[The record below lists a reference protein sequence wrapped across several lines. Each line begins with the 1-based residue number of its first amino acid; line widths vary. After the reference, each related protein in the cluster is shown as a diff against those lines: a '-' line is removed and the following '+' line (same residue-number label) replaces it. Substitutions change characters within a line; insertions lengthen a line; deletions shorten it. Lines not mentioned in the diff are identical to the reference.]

1 MSTPLRVVLSA
12 AAFVMVYLLCFLAW
26 LMVSP
31 GGLSWLAGFL
41 GLLGGATA
49 TALAWRHAG
58 SAPDSAWKM
67 ALYGAALVGA
77 IGFVGG
83 FFGPM
88 IFAPDA
94 NQGPLLG
101 LLITGPGGAVL
112 GAVGGLLY
120 GLGRGRRG

>member
-1 MSTPLRVVLSA
+1 MSTARRLVLA
-12 AAFVMVYLLCFLAW
+12 GAAFVMVYVLCFLAW
-26 LMVSP
+26 LLVSP
-31 GGLSWLAGFL
+31 GGLSGLAGFV
-41 GLLGGATA
+41 GLVGGALA
-49 TALAWRHAG
+49 AALAWRHADSAPG
-58 SAPDSAWKM
+58 SAWTM

-101 LLITGPGGAVL
+101 LLVTGPGGAVL
-112 GAVGGLLY
+112 GAVSGFLY
-120 GLGRGRRG
+120 GLGRARRG